1 LNTYFYPTVTGELM
15 SAFLFLLWFLLV
27 MCMLMS
33 VCPSL
38 VGGHSSNEQVT
49 LARISLLEVIVA
61 MSSFYP
67 SLLRYYCSD
76 IVAAMS
82 RMYVAIVAYDMLL
95 QWCVIVVVSNA

>member
-1 LNTYFYPTVTGELM
+1 VAPISDVHADVSTSVT
-15 SAFLFLLWFLLV
+15 SR
-27 MCMLMS
+27 
-33 VCPSL
+33 
-38 VGGHSSNEQVT
+38 GHSSNEQVT

-82 RMYVAIVAYDMLL
+82 RMSVAIVAYDMLL